1 MIEAQMES
9 RMDTFR
15 TGGHKSGRRLDFQE
29 VHRSYRARILRY
41 LSRLVGPSEAEDLTQ
56 EVFLKVSRALKN
68 FRGGS
73 QVSTWIYRIATNTAL
88 DAMRKPSFHVPTAP
102 LRSET
107 PGPTGE
113 RGTEEDAESADRAG
127 EESPTAESSLM
138 QREMLDCLRAY
149 VNKLPPNYRAVIVL
163 SVLEGMKT
171 REIADIL
178 GISLQT
184 VKIRL
189 HRGRSRLV
197 KELETHCGW
206 YRDRRN
212 RLTWDG
218 KIL

>member
-1 MIEAQMES
+1 MES
-9 RMDTFR
+9 RMDTAR
-15 TGGHKSGRRLDFQE
+15 AGGRKCGRRLDFQE
-29 VHRSYRARILRY
+29 VHRSYRARIFRY

-56 EVFLKVSRALKN
+56 EVFLKVSRALKS

-88 DAMRKPSFHVPTAP
+88 DALRKPSFNGRPADV
-102 LRSET
+102 RSEK
-107 PGPTGE
+107 PGPAGE
-113 RGTEEDAESADRAG
+113 RGTEEAVETASRAE
-127 EESPTAESSLM
+127 EEAPTAESSLI

-149 VNKLPPNYRAVIVL
+149 VDKLPPNYRAVIVL
-163 SVLEGMKT
+163 SVLEGMKS
-171 REIADIL
+171 REIAAIL